1 MLKPHKHGIL
11 ASLKLIATETSWSGV
26 RADMKRSACLIH
38 NPVAGQG
45 DSEADLQ
52 RIRELLEPEID
63 LDIRLTTKEVDA
75 DQLAHTAVKEGASMV
90 IVSGGDGTLSAAASA
105 LVRTCIPLGVIPRG
119 TANAFA
125 RALGIPVTLEAA
137 CQTVL
142 NGYIRVVDAASCNGK
157 PMVLLAGIGGGAKMV
172 EQARRTAKNRFG
184 VLAYVLA
191 GVKQLWQ
198 MEFFEAHI
206 ETGNKV
212 VTVKAAAVTVANTAP
227 PTSVLAQGP
236 AAVIADDGMLDITIV
251 APANVAAAIGAG
263 FHLLNTA
270 RQGTAVERSDIGYM
284 RERFIKVTTEPPQK
298 VALDGELIGTTPVEI
313 ECIPGSLTIL
323 VPQLT

>member
-1 MLKPHKHGIL
+1 MN
-11 ASLKLIATETSWSGV
+11 
-26 RADMKRSACLIH
+26 RSACLIY

-45 DSEADLQ
+45 DSETDLQ

-75 DQLAHTAVKEGASMV
+75 DQLARTVVKEGASTL

-137 CQTVL
+137 CQTIL
-142 NGYIRVVDAASCNGK
+142 NGCTRVVDAARCNGK
-157 PMVLLAGIGGGAKMV
+157 PMMLLAGMGLGAKMV
-172 EQARRTAKNRFG
+172 EDAERSAKNRFG
-184 VLAYVLA
+184 TLAYILG

-198 MEFFEAHI
+198 MEFFEVRI
-206 ETGNKV
+206 ETEDKV
-212 VTVKAAAVTVANTAP
+212 VTVKAAAVTVANAAP
-227 PTSVLAQGP
+227 PTSILAQGP
-236 AAVIADDGMLDITIV
+236 AGVIVDDGMLDITIV
-251 APANVAAAIGAG
+251 APANAVAAIRAG
-263 FHLLNTA
+263 FHLLKTA
-270 RQGTAVERSDIGYM
+270 RRGIAVERSDIGYL
-284 RERFIKVTTEPPQK
+284 RSRFVKVTTEPPQK

-313 ECIPGSLTIL
+313 ECIPESLTIL
-323 VPQLT
+323 VPKLS